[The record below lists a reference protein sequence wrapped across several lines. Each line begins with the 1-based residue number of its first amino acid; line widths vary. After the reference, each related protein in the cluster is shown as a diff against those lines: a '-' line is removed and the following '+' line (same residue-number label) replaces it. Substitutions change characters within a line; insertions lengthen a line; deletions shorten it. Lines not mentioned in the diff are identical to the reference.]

1 MFTRGRWVSSD
12 KYTFGVKY
20 YSLFF
25 SRLQTLFVLS
35 LESEGLLS
43 WCEVL
48 LTDIIRGST
57 EDDRSGGTR
66 NRDAQGA
73 E

>member
-1 MFTRGRWVSSD
+1 MSTRGRWVSSD
-12 KYTFGVKY
+12 KRKFGVKDC
-20 YSLFF
+20 SLF
-25 SRLQTLFVLS
+25 SHLQTLFVLS
-35 LESEGLLS
+35 LESEDLLC
-43 WCEVL
+43 WPEVL

-66 NRDAQGA
+66 NGDTQGA